1 MPRCRRLQAAE
12 YLRLATLLTP
22 NRGSS
27 ELGAEAAH
35 SAASLLAL
43 YADVRLPPQPT
54 ACIAPVWISNCRI
67 GRARGNTLN
76 FCFAFCHRLRMLGL
90 AVLWRGMD

>member
-1 MPRCRRLQAAE
+1 MPRCCRLQAAE

-43 YADVRLPPQPT
+43 YADVRLPPKPT
-54 ACIAPVWISNCRI
+54 ARMAPAW
-67 GRARGNTLN
+67 TLKLQDRQSERQHAE
-76 FCFAFCHRLRMLGL
+76 FLL
-90 AVLWRGMD
+90 